1 MMASFSTCS
10 IVTCT
15 SKASVFLDSTS
26 MHTCKQH
33 STDITDP
40 TSAKISGTQT
50 PEYQKIQENFD
61 TIIRQLGAAQAAE
74 ELADKLF
81 TKKLI
86 TSETRDKASLAT
98 LTSAGKMRVLIP
110 AVMGQV
116 EIDPANYHTFLT
128 VLRAISGAEH
138 MADYLER
145 KI

>member
-1 MMASFSTCS
+1 M
-10 IVTCT
+10 
-15 SKASVFLDSTS
+15 
-26 MHTCKQH
+26 
-33 STDITDP
+33 
-40 TSAKISGTQT
+40 SGTQT
-50 PEYQKIQENFD
+50 AEYQKLQENFD
-61 TIIRQLGAAQAAE
+61 TIIHQLGAAQAAE

-116 EIDPANYHTFLT
+116 KIDPANYHTFLT

-138 MADYLER
+138 MADYLEQ
-145 KI
+145 KK

>member
-61 TIIRQLGAAQAAE
+61 TIISHLVAILSAE

-81 TKKLI
+81 LNKLI
-86 TSETRDKASLAT
+86 TSGTQEDASLSTVAKT
-98 LTSAGKMRVLIP
+98 KKIRALIVAVLAP
-110 AVMGQV
+110 VQF
-116 EIDPANYHTFLT
+116 DPTKCKKFVS
-128 VLRAISGAEH
+128 VLGTISGAEH
-138 MADYLER
+138 MADFLR
-145 KI
+145 L